1 MFYPAFLFLY
11 LHINTMKPHI
21 PRIMRNIIIIFF
33 LSLPLLSLN
42 AQSKE
47 ERAYQ
52 KGTEAVKLMD
62 NGQIKE
68 SIILLQEAR
77 ALDPRSFVYPYEI
90 AYALCL
96 DKKYEEA
103 IKILKKIEKH
113 KDASDMLYQMM
124 GNCYDY
130 LGDRKEAIK
139 TYEKGLKKF
148 PESGALYLELG
159 NIQMAQGE
167 EYAALSYF
175 EKGIEVEP
183 MYPPNYYWAAKIYLN
198 TEDEVWG
205 MLYGELFMNLER
217 NSQRTIE
224 MSKLLY
230 DTYKNEIK
238 ILNDTTASV
247 SFCKYAGISTYNEG
261 SDFGAGVYEP
271 ILMMSLPDIKVIDM
285 STLNKIR
292 TSFID
297 IYYEKNLENI
307 YPNVLLAYH
316 KQVKDMGHFD
326 AYNHWILMQ
335 GDTNGFINWK
345 SANEAKWKSFTEW
358 FSANQIKL
366 TNRNKFV
373 KDQY

>member
-1 MFYPAFLFLY
+1 
-11 LHINTMKPHI
+11 MKPHI
-21 PRIMRNIIIIFF
+21 LKTMRNIIIALF

-62 NGQIKE
+62 KGQIKE
-68 SIILLQEAR
+68 SIALLQEAR
-77 ALDPRSFVYPYEI
+77 ALDPRNFVYPYEI

-96 DKKYEEA
+96 DKNYEQA
-103 IKILKKIEKH
+103 LKVLKKIEKH

-130 LGDRKEAIK
+130 LGDSKEAIK
-139 TYEKGLKKF
+139 TYERGLKKF
-148 PESGALYLELG
+148 PHSGCLYLELG
-159 NIQMAQGE
+159 NMQMAQGE

-183 MYPPNYYWAAKIYLN
+183 MYPSNYYWAAKIYLN

-217 NSQRTIE
+217 KGSRTVE

-238 ILNDTTASV
+238 ILNDSTTSV

-261 SDFGAGVYEP
+261 SAFGTGVYEP

-292 TSFID
+292 ANFID

-316 KQVKDMGHFD
+316 KKVKDTGHFD

-335 GDTNGFINWK
+335 GDTKGFLDWK
-345 SANEAKWKSFTEW
+345 SANEAKWKSFMEW
-358 FSANQIKL
+358 FSANPIKL
-366 TNRNKFV
+366 TSRNKFV